1 MSRPLHGAGLPAHL
15 LPIAFGAVLIAAGIG
30 TSPATAQSFPCRSAH
45 YTDEKTVCSD
55 PELGQLDQ
63 KLADVYRRVMLKLPR
78 RDAEELDKHEDL
90 FVTAR
95 RRCGENRACIEQSY
109 RNRIQELQSA
119 LPEGESDR
127 DMGRRAQ
134 PQGSDRQQVSTGA
147 NGRTEDQRGEP
158 SDTTRASPEAVVSSP
173 LRPSDQGEAT
183 AAPALPAPPAP
194 AETRS
199 RRDETTGAAPNP
211 PTRHEA
217 EAAVEVEGVPVRE
230 KHSRHTR
237 RTESV
242 ATAPAASDQDK
253 TEGTSAPERRAATSG
268 STAAPEPARS
278 PEKRHSKLKTATV
291 ASPRQSPAPADQAKP
306 ASQPEIKW
314 VNPAPSQ

>member
-1 MSRPLHGAGLPAHL
+1 MPRPLHGAGLPAHL
-15 LPIAFGAVLIAAGIG
+15 LPIVLGAVLIAAGIG
-30 TSPATAQSFPCRSAH
+30 TNRANAQSFPCRSAH
-45 YTDEKTVCSD
+45 YSDEKTVCSD
-55 PELGQLDQ
+55 PGLGQLDQ
-63 KLADVYRRVMLKLPR
+63 HLADVYRRVMLKLPR

-119 LPEGESDR
+119 LPEGESDWKAE
-127 DMGRRAQ
+127 RRALSKGTD
-134 PQGSDRQQVSTGA
+134 PQQASTPDRG
-147 NGRTEDQRGEP
+147 TEDQRGEP

-217 EAAVEVEGVPVRE
+217 EAAVEGVPVRE

-253 TEGTSAPERRAATSG
+253 TEGTSASERRTATSG
-268 STAAPEPARS
+268 STTPPEPARS